1 MYFCIFKRS
10 KPKIL
15 KRVGNTKKTNKMK
28 KTLFCALAFASVLF
42 LASCGDSKNAEEAE
56 NDEMEMVES
65 STNASDL
72 DYAEDYDRAMQEV
85 NDEFDKAM
93 KEVGDEYEK
102 AMKEAGDEYEK
113 AMKEAEKAMQDIDF

>member
-1 MYFCIFKRS
+1 M
-10 KPKIL
+10 
-15 KRVGNTKKTNKMK
+15 
-28 KTLFCALAFASVLF
+28 AFASVLF

-65 STNASDL
+65 SSSDVDYNA

-85 NDEFDKAM
+85 NEEYEKAM

-113 AMKEAEKAMQDIDF
+113 AMREAEKAMQDIDF